1 MKFKFEIHASKEVL
15 IDAENKEE
23 ARMKVINNLEN
34 LSDDIVNGSTY
45 VDDGT
50 DVTDDYTN
58 GEIK

>member
-15 IDAENKEE
+15 IEAENKED

-34 LSDDIVNGSTY
+34 LSHDIVNGSTY

-50 DVTDDYTN
+50 LQ
-58 GEIK
+58 EE